1 MQPFSAPGSL
11 PYAFPFPWGAHPSAV
26 AAPLGPQQGF
36 LPFGAGIVFAQQQ
49 QQQQAFPTAQTSTPS
64 AKAAA
69 ESCAVKLDRKEAER
83 APSKKKGTKERAYS
97 EDDMRA
103 LLKLCL
109 TNEISLRAACLQQ
122 RMPTARQTLGRYLA
136 AIKAKVPV
144 RRCQ

>member
-1 MQPFSAPGSL
+1 MRSNTFEHDTHVVSRAL
-11 PYAFPFPWGAHPSAV
+11 
-26 AAPLGPQQGF
+26 AAL
-36 LPFGAGIVFAQQQ
+36 VS
-49 QQQQAFPTAQTSTPS
+49 STPP
-64 AKAAA
+64 
-69 ESCAVKLDRKEAER
+69 LDPAL
-83 APSKKKGTKERAYS
+83 
-97 EDDMRA
+97 RA